1 MADPQPFQPV
11 LLVCGIIAGDEALF
25 LRAED
30 GLVEA
35 FGAVDLAGQ
44 DKPFDLT
51 EYYDGE
57 MGTGLQRKF
66 ISFERL
72 IAPQDLS
79 GIKIRTNAMED
90 ALRDKSGGSRRPVN
104 IDPGYLT
111 SAALIMATAKNFA
124 HRIPLD
130 KGIYAHLEF
139 LFGKHGIRTL
149 DWTYPD
155 LRRPDHHPFF
165 QEARKRYLN
174 RIHTPSR

>member
-11 LLVCGIIAGDEALF
+11 LLVCGIIAGDDVLF
-25 LRAED
+25 RRAED
-30 GLVEA
+30 RLVEA
-35 FGAVDLAGQ
+35 FGAVDRTGPAI
-44 DKPFDLT
+44 PFDLT
-51 EYYDGE
+51 EYYAGE
-57 MGTGLQRKF
+57 MGTGLRRKF
-66 ISFERL
+66 VSFESL

-79 GIKIRTNAMED
+79 EVKIRTNAMED
-90 ALRDKSGGSRRPVN
+90 ALREESGGSHRPVN

-155 LRRPDHHPFF
+155 FRRPDHHPFF

-174 RIHTPSR
+174 RIHKPSR